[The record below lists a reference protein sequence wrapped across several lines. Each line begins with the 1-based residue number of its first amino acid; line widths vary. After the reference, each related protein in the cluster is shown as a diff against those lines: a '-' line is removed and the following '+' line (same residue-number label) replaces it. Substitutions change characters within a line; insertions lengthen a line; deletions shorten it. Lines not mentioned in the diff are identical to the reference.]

1 MDFYK
6 VIESRTSIK
15 KFKNT
20 KLDEEKLN
28 RIINSALMS
37 PSWKN
42 ATSYK
47 IIMIKDELIRTQI
60 GDAIINKSDDAE
72 DAVKSAPC
80 CAVII
85 GNPSQSGDIDGKE
98 MYLLD
103 GAIAMEHLILA
114 ATAENLGTCWIAAI
128 DEDKIKNLL
137 NIPNEFKVI
146 GLTPIGEIQESKS
159 HYEKKDIRDIVFQD
173 KFGNAYTQE
182 KELALH

>member
-20 KLDEEKLN
+20 KVGEDKIN

-47 IIMIKDELIRTQI
+47 IIMIKDELLKKQI
-60 GDAIINKSDDAE
+60 SETIVNKSDDAE
-72 DAVKSAPC
+72 EAVRDAPICSI
-80 CAVII
+80 II
-85 GNPSQSGDIDGKE
+85 GNPNQSGEVDGKE
-98 MYLLD
+98 MYLMD

-114 ATAENLGTCWIAAI
+114 ATAEKLGTCWVAALN
-128 DEDKIKNLL
+128 EDKIKSIL
-137 NIPNEFKVI
+137 NIPDEFKVI
-146 GLTPIGEIQESKS
+146 GLTPIGEIEEHKA
-159 HYEKKDIRDIVFQD
+159 HYERKDIRDIVFQD
-173 KFGNAYTQE
+173 KFGNMYTQE
-182 KELALH
+182 KELVFS

>member
-20 KLDEEKLN
+20 KFDEGKLN

-47 IIMIKDELIRTQI
+47 IIMIKDELLKNQI
-60 GDAIINKSDDAE
+60 SETIINKSDDAE
-72 DAVKSAPC
+72 DAVKTAPV

-85 GNPSQSGDIDGKE
+85 GNPSQSGEVDGKE
-98 MYLLD
+98 MYLMD
-103 GAIAMEHLILA
+103 GAIAMEHLILG

-128 DEDKIKNLL
+128 DEDKIKSLL

-146 GLTPIGEIQESKS
+146 GLTPIGEIQENKS
-159 HYEKKDIRDIVFQD
+159 HYDKKDIRDIVFQD
-173 KFGNAYTQE
+173 KFGNMYTQE
-182 KELALH
+182 KELVLS

>member
-6 VIESRTSIK
+6 VIESRTSIR
-15 KFKNT
+15 KFKDT
-20 KLDEEKLN
+20 KLEEEKLN

-47 IIMIKDELIRTQI
+47 IIVIKDGLIKKQI
-60 GDAIINKSDDAE
+60 SETIINKTDESE
-72 DAVKSAPC
+72 DAVKSAPV

-85 GNPSQSGDIDGKE
+85 GNPSQSGEVDGKE

-114 ATAENLGTCWIAAI
+114 ATAENLGTCWIAAV
-128 DEDKIKNLL
+128 DEDKIKNILGV
-137 NIPNEFKVI
+137 PGEFKVI
-146 GLTPIGEIQESKS
+146 GLTPIGEIEESKP
-159 HYEKKDIRDIVFQD
+159 HYDKKDIRDIVFQD
-173 KFGNAYTQE
+173 KFGKLYTQE
-182 KELALH
+182 KELVFS